1 MRVFVL
7 GQHSARLQFTMRLR
21 GKGRRNGKVYSDTP
35 WHSMDMALRSK
46 SFNQQNKSKDHNTQH
61 QF

>member
-21 GKGRRNGKVYSDTP
+21 GKGRRNGKVYSDTH
-35 WHSMDMALRSK
+35 WHSMDMALRLK
-46 SFNQQNKSKDHNTQH
+46 SFN
-61 QF
+61 